1 MARKTITETNT
12 SSSSQTQSQ
21 EHSQSQSQ
29 QHSQSQ
35 SQQQSQQ
42 QSQSQSQSTT
52 QKVLDQ
58 ELLNTILSGL
68 QGMMTDEE
76 ITNFAEALLR
86 PQLNAG
92 LEAAQQSYE
101 TTKLSKE
108 QEIENLA
115 ASLQKGI
122 EEQNRAYQ
130 QSMADVE
137 TAALSRGMG
146 RSSYTLQ
153 NLANQGDALA
163 KAVQQLTDESQRQ
176 TSQIQQQITQAAQQN
191 AQTQGRLNAD
201 YASQLAAK
209 VEDLRQQQRQEYNQ
223 NYLTAVSG
231 SMGSQTTGTQTGS
244 SMTNT
249 TGSSTTDT
257 TGSSTTDTTG
267 SSSTQ
272 SSSHSVSVTSSL
284 GGGRGSSSSSKV
296 TVPTRKVAG
305 SYSTSTSR

>member
-1 MARKTITETNT
+1 MARSVTETST
-12 SSSSQTQSQ
+12 SSTSHSQSK
-21 EHSQSQSQ
+21 EHSQS
-29 QHSQSQ
+29 
-35 SQQQSQQ
+35 

-52 QKVLDQ
+52 KNILDQ
-58 ELLNTILSGL
+58 ELLSTILSGL

-76 ITNFAEALLR
+76 ITSFAEALLR

-101 TTKLSKE
+101 TTRLAKE

-122 EEQNRAYQ
+122 EAQNRAYR
-130 QSMADVE
+130 QSVADVE
-137 TAALSRGMG
+137 TAALARGMG

-209 VEDLRQQQRQEYNQ
+209 VQELRQQQRQEYNQ

-231 SMGSQTTGTQTGS
+231 SMGQQTTGTQTS
-244 SMTNT
+244 
-249 TGSSTTDT
+249 TGTTDT
-257 TGSSTTDTTG
+257 TGETNTNA
-267 SSSTQ
+267 
-272 SSSHSVSVTSSL
+272 SSHSTSVTTTGG
-284 GGGRGSSSSSKV
+284 GGGRRSGSG
-296 TVPTRKVAG
+296 TFFQNIAG
-305 SYSTSTSR
+305 KIKS

>member
-1 MARKTITETNT
+1 MARKSVTETNT

-21 EHSQSQSQ
+21 EHSQST
-29 QHSQSQ
+29 
-35 SQQQSQQ
+35 
-42 QSQSQSQSTT
+42 SQSQSQSTT
-52 QKVLDQ
+52 KNVLDQ

-76 ITNFAEALLR
+76 ITNFAEALLK

-101 TTKLSKE
+101 TTKLQKE

-122 EEQNRAYQ
+122 EEQNRAYR
-130 QSMADVE
+130 QSVADVE

-209 VEDLRQQQRQEYNQ
+209 VEELRQQQRQEYNQ

-231 SMGSQTTGTQTGS
+231 SMGSQTTGSQ
-244 SMTNT
+244 
-249 TGSSTTDT
+249 TGSSTTDS
-257 TGSSTTDTTG
+257 TGT
-267 SSSTQ
+267 SSTQ
-272 SSSHSVSVTSSL
+272 SSSHSVSVTTSG
-284 GGGRGSSSSSKV
+284 GGGRSKKNTNDIDV
-296 TVPTRKVAG
+296 VA
-305 SYSTSTSR
+305 Y